1 MNYFLEKDLDSAEA
15 SEEVPEKGN
24 EVIVEDVLSVA
35 FLPYLLRRGLVN
47 RIARIWVHPKIV
59 RS

>member
-1 MNYFLEKDLDSAEA
+1 MNYFLEKDLDSAES

-35 FLPYLLRRGLVN
+35 FLPYLRGLVN
-47 RIARIWVHPKIV
+47 RIARIWVHPKV
-59 RS
+59 VQS

>member
-35 FLPYLLRRGLVN
+35 FLPYLRGLFH
-47 RIARIWVHPKIV
+47 RIARIWGHPKV
-59 RS
+59 VQS